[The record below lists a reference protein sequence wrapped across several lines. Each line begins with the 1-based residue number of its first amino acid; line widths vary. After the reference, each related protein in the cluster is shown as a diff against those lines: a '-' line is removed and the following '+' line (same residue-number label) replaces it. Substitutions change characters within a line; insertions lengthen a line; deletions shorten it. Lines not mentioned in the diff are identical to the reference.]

1 MPRACFSGTAK
12 KGMCADPVQQ
22 LWIFVCYQMHLGMGV
37 RLLPLVPYSAA
48 NPLLR
53 PDCRCAHDVALQIS
67 DSEDDAELAE
77 LAEGSDDDDGGSPQ
91 ARAKRPRPVRASAG
105 GVEPAAAAA
114 AAPAAA
120 AVGAVVVPA
129 AIPPA
134 VVPPDTAKGAAEGA
148 SARMIACLQEL
159 AVL

>member
-1 MPRACFSGTAK
+1 MALRVLPDA
-12 KGMCADPVQQ
+12 
-22 LWIFVCYQMHLGMGV
+22 LWPGGLSVAPGP
-37 RLLPLVPYSAA
+37 LPQSQPAV
-48 NPLLR
+48 R
-53 PDCRCAHDVALQIS
+53 PDCRCAHDFALQIS

-105 GVEPAAAAA
+105 GVEPAAAAI

-120 AVGAVVVPA
+120 AVGAVSVPA
-129 AIPPA
+129 AIPLA
-134 VVPPDTAKGAAEGA
+134 VVPPDTAMGAAEGA
-148 SARMIACLQEL
+148 SPRMIACLQEL